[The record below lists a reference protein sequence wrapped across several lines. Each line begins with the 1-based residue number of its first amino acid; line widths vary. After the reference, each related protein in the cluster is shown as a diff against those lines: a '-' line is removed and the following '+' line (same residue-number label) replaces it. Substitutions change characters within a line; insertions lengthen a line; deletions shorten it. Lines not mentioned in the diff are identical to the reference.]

1 MPALEALTS
10 AMSVAAGVLGQGDQL
25 GQLAPGYLADVI
37 AVEGDPLKDI
47 ARMGAVSLVIKD
59 GEVVRYENP

>member
-1 MPALEALTS
+1 
-10 AMSVAAGVLGQGDQL
+10 
-25 GQLAPGYLADVI
+25 VI
-37 AVEGDPLKDI
+37 AVEGDPLSDI

>member
-1 MPALEALTS
+1 
-10 AMSVAAGVLGQGDQL
+10 
-25 GQLAPGYLADVI
+25 VI